1 MHMALE
7 EAAVRADPTAPALS
21 GLDTRSRNFEVLG
34 ALQYCE
40 GKSDPICEHL
50 SASMDCEFLMQSAS
64 GSFDINSPATLNAI
78 NDFSPEKLKFF
89 RSAAANAVSLSFISI
104 LLFLGISILAALVL
118 GDVWISKDGNAR
130 DRESQPDSIMQ
141 DQARS
146 VQRDGRP
153 DMLTGMY
160 FRAALKRT
168 VALERDLGPLG
179 VRLY

>member
-1 MHMALE
+1 
-7 EAAVRADPTAPALS
+7 
-21 GLDTRSRNFEVLG
+21 
-34 ALQYCE
+34 
-40 GKSDPICEHL
+40 
-50 SASMDCEFLMQSAS
+50 MQSAS
-64 GSFDINSPATLNAI
+64 GSFDINSSATLNAI

-146 VQRDGRP
+146 AQRNGRP
-153 DMLTGMY
+153 DMLTGIY
-160 FRAALKRT
+160 FRAALKST
-168 VALERDLGPLG
+168 VALERSPGPLE
-179 VRLY
+179 VRLYQQNFASRSILGSFHRAI